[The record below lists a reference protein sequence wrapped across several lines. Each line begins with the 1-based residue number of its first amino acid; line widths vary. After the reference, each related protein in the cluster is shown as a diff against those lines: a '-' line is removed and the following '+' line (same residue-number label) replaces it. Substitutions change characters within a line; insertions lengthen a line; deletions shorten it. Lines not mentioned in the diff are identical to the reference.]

1 MKKKINNTSSILIIF
16 LILCYTF
23 QGKIINIAPSLNI
36 SISLLLY
43 PLTFILTLIIY
54 QKHGILESKKSIILS
69 VLLLFTYILISSLL
83 CNISSISSENAVSES
98 LRNVFTPQNTTL
110 YNLHIYYP
118 NILNTFLFI
127 IVYTLS
133 HYIFIVLY
141 DGIKDNSNKY
151 IGLILSL
158 LIASILDQIM
168 YLPITCIP
176 TLLDKTITIT
186 ELVKM
191 LTANFIVIIFASV
204 IILFISPIILRENEK

>member
-176 TLLDKTITIT
+176 TLVDKTITIT
-186 ELVKM
+186 ELIKM

-204 IILFISPIILRENEK
+204 IILFISPIILKEN

>member
-83 CNISSISSENAVSES
+83 CNISSIPSESAVSES

-176 TLLDKTITIT
+176 TLVDKTITIT
-186 ELVKM
+186 ELIKM

-204 IILFISPIILRENEK
+204 IILFISPIILKEN

>member
-23 QGKIINIAPSLNI
+23 QGKVINIAPSLNI

-83 CNISSISSENAVSES
+83 CNISSIPSESAVSES

-151 IGLILSL
+151 IGLIFSL

-176 TLLDKTITIT
+176 TLVDKTITIT
-186 ELVKM
+186 ELIKM

-204 IILFISPIILRENEK
+204 IILFISPIILKEN

>member
-83 CNISSISSENAVSES
+83 CNISSIPSESAVSES
-98 LRNVFTPQNTTL
+98 LRNVFTPQNITL
-110 YNLHIYYP
+110 YNIHIYYP

-176 TLLDKTITIT
+176 TLVDKTITIT

-204 IILFISPIILRENEK
+204 IMLFISPIILKEN

>member
-176 TLLDKTITIT
+176 TLVDKTITIT
-186 ELVKM
+186 ELIKM

>member
-23 QGKIINIAPSLNI
+23 QGKIVNIAPSLNI

-43 PLTFILTLIIY
+43 PLTFILILIIY
-54 QKHGILESKKSIILS
+54 QKHGILESKKSIMLS
-69 VLLLFTYILISSLL
+69 ALLLFTYILISSLL
-83 CNISSISSENAVSES
+83 CNFNSITSGNAISES
-98 LRNVFTPQNTTL
+98 LRDVFTPKNITF

-118 NILNTFLFI
+118 NILNTLLFL
-127 IVYTLS
+127 IVYILS
-133 HYIFIVLY
+133 HYIFITLY

-168 YLPITCIP
+168 YLPISYIP
-176 TLLDKTITIT
+176 SLLDKTISIT

-191 LTANFIVIIFASV
+191 LTANFIVIIFSSV
-204 IILFISPIILRENEK
+204 IILFISPFMLKEK

>member
-118 NILNTFLFI
+118 NILNSFLFI
-127 IVYTLS
+127 VVYTLS

-176 TLLDKTITIT
+176 TLVDKTITIT
-186 ELVKM
+186 ELIKM

>member
-83 CNISSISSENAVSES
+83 CNISSISSENAVS
-98 LRNVFTPQNTTL
+98 
-110 YNLHIYYP
+110 
-118 NILNTFLFI
+118 
-127 IVYTLS
+127 
-133 HYIFIVLY
+133 
-141 DGIKDNSNKY
+141 
-151 IGLILSL
+151 
-158 LIASILDQIM
+158 
-168 YLPITCIP
+168 
-176 TLLDKTITIT
+176 
-186 ELVKM
+186 
-191 LTANFIVIIFASV
+191 
-204 IILFISPIILRENEK
+204 

>member
-176 TLLDKTITIT
+176 T
-186 ELVKM
+186 
-191 LTANFIVIIFASV
+191 
-204 IILFISPIILRENEK
+204 